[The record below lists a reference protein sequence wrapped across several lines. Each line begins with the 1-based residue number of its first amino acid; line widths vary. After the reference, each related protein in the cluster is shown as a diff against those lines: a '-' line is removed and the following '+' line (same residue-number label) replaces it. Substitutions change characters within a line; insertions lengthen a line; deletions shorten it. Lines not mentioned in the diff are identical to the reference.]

1 MTRADAILLIR
12 YATCVMTGLNKGLAR
27 LMDTALDNIIAALRG
42 SQPCPDTGIVSC
54 GCGAI
59 AKVRKSQAPHSG
71 YYIVCQNINCICNVG
86 FDRDTSGVPLG
97 YFKTEEEA
105 IKAWNTAMGYTAPP
119 RPGAIGPDAGE
130 MDPNGDEGATHE

>member
-1 MTRADAILLIR
+1 MSDYARVQREQAAEVLEKFQKGIYGHGGKVGVAI
-12 YATCVMTGLNKGLAR
+12 
-27 LMDTALDNIIAALRG
+27 DTAIAALLS
-42 SQPCPDTGIVSC
+42 SQPGPITGLVPC

-59 AKVRKSQAPHSG
+59 AKVRKSQAPYSG

-105 IKAWNTAMGYTAPP
+105 IKAWNTAMGWRA
-119 RPGAIGPDAGE
+119 E
-130 MDPNGDEGATHE
+130 E